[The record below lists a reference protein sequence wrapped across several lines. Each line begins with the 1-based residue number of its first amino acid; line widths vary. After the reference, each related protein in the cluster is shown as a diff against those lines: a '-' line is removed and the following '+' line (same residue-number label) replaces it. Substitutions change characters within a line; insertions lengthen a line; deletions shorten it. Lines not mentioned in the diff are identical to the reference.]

1 MTLGSSRVSQTLCVG
16 TNGALCASSAM
27 FLTGLNGVIPGIHG
41 AVICSRS
48 QGLDLESGEVVPLA
62 NIAAL
67 PARGRVISKRASNCA

>member
-16 TNGALCASSAM
+16 TNGALCASAM
-27 FLTGLNGVIPGIHG
+27 FLTGLNGVIRGIHG